1 MKKFQTVL
9 LTFTAILALFAITAC
24 GDGNDNQV
32 IRIGATAV
40 PHSEIINYIT
50 PILEEQG
57 FTVELSVFN
66 DFIAPNLALHN
77 GDIDINFFQHRPFL
91 SGFNADNNAS
101 LVPVFGVH
109 FEPLRLYAHAQG
121 TTLADI
127 ISGASI
133 AIPNDPTNEARAL
146 QLLESLELITLYD
159 DTRTTATATH
169 GIAQNPL
176 NLTITPMAA
185 DMLAPALPD
194 VDFAVI
200 NGNFALQGGVMHL
213 AIEGS
218 GEDIVSPAAQEF
230 FTNFVVVRD
239 GYENDPR
246 VTALVN
252 ALNTQHV
259 RDFIAEQYQ
268 GRVVPT
274 FLRP

>member
-1 MKKFQTVL
+1 MKKFQFTL
-9 LTFTAILALFAITAC
+9 LVITAILALFAITAC
-24 GDGNDNQV
+24 GGEDDEQV

-50 PILEEQG
+50 PLLEEQG
-57 FTVELSVFN
+57 FTVELHVFN

-91 SGFNADNNAS
+91 SGFNADNNAN

-109 FEPLRLYAHAQG
+109 FEPLRLYAHVEG
-121 TTLADI
+121 TTLADLGA
-127 ISGASI
+127 GASI

-146 QLLESLELITLYD
+146 QLLEALELITLYD
-159 DTRTTATATH
+159 DTRVTATATH
-169 GIAQNPL
+169 GVAQNPL
-176 NLTITPMAA
+176 GLNITPMAA
-185 DMLAPALPD
+185 DMLASVLPD

-218 GEDIVSPAAQEF
+218 GEDAVSPAAQEF
-230 FTNFVVVRD
+230 FTNFVVVRE

-246 VTALVN
+246 VAALVGV
-252 ALNTQHV
+252 LNTQAV
-259 RDFIAEQYQ
+259 RDFIGVQYQ

-274 FLRP
+274 FLLP